1 MKRAQCAAWQDHEDG
16 VCQGRGSDMM
26 QRLWVEFHTQ
36 ERRAMSAKTVPVS
49 HWGHCAKDNSLVS
62 TLATPVRRRG
72 GRGCGMPAWEP
83 ESCQAVGCVV
93 ASETQGTVVE
103 ARRGGMLVPESICCY
118 LGLLMI
124 EKEKSSLHSLLCKA

>member
-1 MKRAQCAAWQDHEDG
+1 
-16 VCQGRGSDMM
+16 
-26 QRLWVEFHTQ
+26 
-36 ERRAMSAKTVPVS
+36 MSAKTVPVS

-103 ARRGGMLVPESICCY
+103 MACFPHQPPARRGGMLVPESICCY

-124 EKEKSSLHSLLCKA
+124 EKEKSSLHSLL